1 MNAWRRFAEAL
12 DLEIDRGSAAPTFAY
27 HAGAFELFEKGG
39 GFGRAVFER
48 VSLQIWESFQSY
60 SAPRRALT
68 RRLSIGLSL

>member
-12 DLEIDRGSAAPTFAY
+12 DLEIDRGAAAPTIADNP
-27 HAGAFELFEKGG
+27 GTIELFEKGG

-68 RRLSIGLSL
+68 RQ